1 MAGHA
6 HWLSAVSAFDTTPPD
21 AFADRRGYDPAFL
34 GDGALR
40 VDFPGLGRRAS
51 DLAPVAG
58 APDDILR
65 YQHFSILQSQSRRL
79 PILAAVN
86 IDGTHAFRLKRRGR
100 WRLDGRLAPEHQIGN
115 ELYRDN
121 PLDRGH
127 MVRRKDAGWGASQ
140 AEAERGEADTFHYT
154 NAAPQHADLNQRDWL
169 GLEDYILGAVTTRG
183 LRASVITGPILADSD
198 RPLEPRHGAGGV
210 AIPAAYWKIAAVVD
224 DATGRLSA
232 TGYVLAQGNLIEDLV
247 HPGFAFG
254 AYGTYQV
261 RLSHLSRM
269 SGLDFS
275 SLYASDPM
283 AERAQFVPADGIHY
297 VDGPASLVLAFGR

>member
-1 MAGHA
+1 MT
-6 HWLSAVSAFDTTPPD
+6 AFDTTSPD
-21 AFADRRGYDPAFL
+21 ALADRRGYDPAFL
-34 GDGALR
+34 GDGAFR
-40 VDFPGLGRRAS
+40 VDFPGLGPRTD

-58 APDDILR
+58 VSDAVLR
-65 YQHFSILQSQSRRL
+65 YQNFSILQSRSRRL

-86 IDGTHAFRLKRRGR
+86 VDGGRAFDLPRRGR

-127 MVRRKDAGWGASQ
+127 MVRRKDAGWGATR

-169 GLEDYILGAVTTRG
+169 GLEDYILRAVTTRG
-183 LRASVITGPILADSD
+183 LRASVLTGPVLADSD
-198 RPLEPRHGAGGV
+198 RPLDPRHGADGV
-210 AIPAAYWKIAAVVD
+210 AIPAAFWKVAAVVD

-232 TGYVLAQGNLIEDLV
+232 TGYLLAQDDLIDDLV
-247 HPGFAFG
+247 RPGFAFG
-254 AYGTYQV
+254 GYGAYQV
-261 RLSHLSRM
+261 RLSRLSDL

-275 SLYASDPM
+275 ALDASDPM
-283 AERAQFVPADGIHY
+283 AERARFVPDAGIHR
-297 VDGPASLVLAFGR
+297 VDGPNSLLLGFDAR